1 MTDNADVRP
10 VREDARGIIDPDLGL
25 TRFRLDRAAPGPALA
40 RFVDRYWTAS
50 WDLREPHTQTVLAH
64 PVVNLVFTGGA
75 ATVHGPTTRVGRR
88 HLTGRGWALGVM
100 FRPAGFRPFA
110 DRPLAEL
117 VDAALPVGE
126 ILPGGAELER
136 QARLL
141 DPADPASAVPLTALV
156 EEFLTDLAPAD
167 RHPAEDTR
175 DIAERV
181 AADPSVTGVAELAE
195 REGLGVR
202 RLQRRFSDH
211 VGLGP
216 KTVIR
221 RYRFYE
227 AAERARLGERPD
239 WGRLAADLGFSDQS
253 HLTREFTAVIG
264 VPPGRYSAGTR
275 AAR

>member
-1 MTDNADVRP
+1 MDVRP
-10 VREDARGIIDPDLGL
+10 VAEDARGIIDPDRGL
-25 TRFRLDRAAPGPALA
+25 TRFRLDRAAPAPGLA
-40 RFVDRYWTAS
+40 RFVDRHWTAS
-50 WDLREPHTQTVLAH
+50 WELREPYTQRVLAH
-64 PVVNLVFTGGA
+64 PVVNLVFTAGTA
-75 ATVHGPTTRVGRR
+75 VVHGPTTRIGRR
-88 HLTGRGWALGVM
+88 YLDGRGWALGVM
-100 FRPAGFRPFA
+100 FRPAGFRPFT
-110 DRPLAEL
+110 DRPLSDL
-117 VDAALPVGE
+117 VDLSLPAGE
-126 ILPGGAELER
+126 ILPGAAELER
-136 QARLL
+136 EARRL

-156 EEFLTDLAPAD
+156 EEFLAGLAPAG

-181 AADPSVTGVAELAE
+181 AADPSVTSVAELAE

-211 VGLGP
+211 LGLSP

-253 HLTREFTAVIG
+253 HLTREFTSVIG
-264 VPPGRYSAGTR
+264 VPPGRYSEATR

>member
-1 MTDNADVRP
+1 MDVRP
-10 VREDARGIIDPDLGL
+10 VEEDARGIVDPDRGL
-25 TRFRLDRAAPGPALA
+25 TRFRLERAAPGPALA

-50 WDLREPHTQTVLAH
+50 WDLREPYTQPVLAH
-64 PVVNLVFTGGA
+64 PVVNLVFTGGT
-75 ATVHGPTTRVGRR
+75 ATLHGPATRVGRR
-88 HLTGRGWALGVM
+88 RLAGRGRALGVM
-100 FRPAGFRPFA
+100 FRPAGFRPFS
-110 DRPLAEL
+110 DRPLSDL
-117 VDAALPVGE
+117 VDTGLPVGE
-126 ILPGGAELER
+126 VLPGGAGLER
-136 QARLL
+136 EAARL
-141 DPADPASAVPLTALV
+141 DPADPSSAVPLTALV
-156 EEFLTDLAPAD
+156 EGFLAGLAPGG

-175 DIAERV
+175 DIAERI
-181 AADPSVTGVAELAE
+181 AADPSVTGVAGLAE

-202 RLQRRFSDH
+202 GLQRRFSDH
-211 VGLGP
+211 LGLGP

-264 VPPGRYSAGTR
+264 VPPGRYAAGTR